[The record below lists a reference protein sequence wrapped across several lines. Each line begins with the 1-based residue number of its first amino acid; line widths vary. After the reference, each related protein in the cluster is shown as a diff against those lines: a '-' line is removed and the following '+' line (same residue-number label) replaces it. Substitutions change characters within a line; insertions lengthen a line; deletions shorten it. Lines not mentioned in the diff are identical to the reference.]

1 MFILKHFSLITFLLL
16 GACGDTGRD
25 NNGKSPVAAIDAFVA
40 DATLVTQEVPD
51 LSDQEPVM
59 SLRAGGDDWDLMNLS
74 LLAPVLPGIVDLGQV
89 DDFWMSV
96 FPPTSVVQVR
106 FLAGP
111 DLPVTYV
118 KAAMV
123 FSDNPL
129 PAYFET
135 DARGESPKYYVKTGV
150 AANVYFVWAE
160 LVVPEGADDYEKSR
174 NKGLLPTLR
183 DWSPG
188 ETLVHRLLKLAN

>member
-1 MFILKHFSLITFLLL
+1 MTFLLL

-25 NNGKSPVAAIDAFVA
+25 NNGRSSVSASDASRA
-40 DATLVTQEVPD
+40 GASLEAWEIPD
-51 LSDQEPVM
+51 FSDQEPIM
-59 SLRAGGDDWDLMNLS
+59 SLRSGGDEWDLANIS
-74 LLAPVLPGIVDLGQV
+74 LLVPVLPGVVDLGQV
-89 DDFWMSV
+89 DDLWMAV

-111 DLPVTYV
+111 DSPVAYV

-129 PAYFET
+129 PVYFET
-135 DARGESPKYYVKTGV
+135 DARGESPRYYVKTGV
-150 AANVYFVWAE
+150 AANVYFVWDE

-174 NKGLLPTLR
+174 NKGLLPTLL

-188 ETLVHRLLKLAN
+188 ESLLHRFLKSPN